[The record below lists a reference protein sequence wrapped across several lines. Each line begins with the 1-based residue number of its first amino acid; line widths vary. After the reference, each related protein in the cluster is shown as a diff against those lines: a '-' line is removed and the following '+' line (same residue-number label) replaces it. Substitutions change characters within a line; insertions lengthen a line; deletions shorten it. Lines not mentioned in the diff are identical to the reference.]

1 MLHTD
6 RLIRLL
12 SFLLSSFSQPSYYL
26 GHFKG
31 ISRLGGIVPLLNINQ
46 LALHHVFEAI
56 FVFQN
61 AFFLTL
67 MGDWAVVM
75 PNKAGEKKTA
85 PSQTLTVFLPPSINI
100 STDLRTAELML
111 AAEDGYSTAYSA
123 GRWFKCYK
131 QFQTYKWYCIWTMDK
146 KLIIFTILRLLE
158 ISPENMQ
165 HQGDFKILS
174 VYQSRPTFLHLV
186 DVHYRFNAWT
196 SD

>member
-111 AAEDGYSTAYSA
+111 AAEDGYSTAYST

-165 HQGDFKILS
+165 HQGDFKSL
-174 VYQSRPTFLHLV
+174 YQSSPVQTHFC
-186 DVHYRFNAWT
+186 T
-196 SD
+196 SGRCALQV

>member
-1 MLHTD
+1 MIISLSTTKCNQIDHPSLVLSDCYICCFEFYFVIWYEDILHTD

-56 FVFQN
+56 FFFQN

-85 PSQTLTVFLPPSINI
+85 PSQTLTVFL
-100 STDLRTAELML
+100 
-111 AAEDGYSTAYSA
+111 
-123 GRWFKCYK
+123 
-131 QFQTYKWYCIWTMDK
+131 
-146 KLIIFTILRLLE
+146 
-158 ISPENMQ
+158 
-165 HQGDFKILS
+165 H
-174 VYQSRPTFLHLV
+174 
-186 DVHYRFNAWT
+186 
-196 SD
+196 

>member
-111 AAEDGYSTAYSA
+111 AAEDGYSTAYST

-146 KLIIFTILRLLE
+146 KLIILLFYDYLKYPQKTCNIRETLRSCLC
-158 ISPENMQ
+158 ISP
-165 HQGDFKILS
+165 DPLFYI
-174 VYQSRPTFLHLV
+174 
-186 DVHYRFNAWT
+186 W
-196 SD
+196 